1 MDKPTDGVIVKLDF
15 ARAALAEAKTIQETK
30 RVIDVAS
37 AAEIYARRQQLGE
50 EAINYAHAIRIEA
63 LRLLGEMLKAT
74 PKNTGV
80 VLAGRDV
87 GGSARELPKDQ
98 TPTLA
103 DLGVDRKVSM
113 VAQRLASLPAEQFQ
127 SVRDGHST
135 ITKAIR
141 EVEHSRRPS
150 VPLSTSGRY
159 RVIYAD
165 PPWRYND
172 TRGGLESYRGSAA
185 EDHYPTMSLEEICSV
200 DVKAI
205 SEDDAVLFCWATFPL
220 LPEALQ
226 VVAAWGFAYKTAFVW
241 NKVRPNF
248 GNYHNANGELLL
260 LGVRGSCRPDVDKRE
275 QQVITLERTGRH
287 SEKPGE
293 FRAMID
299 RLYPRGKRIELFAR
313 TAHEGWD
320 AHGNEI
326 AVSGEANV

>member
-1 MDKPTDGVIVKLDF
+1 MTTITDGVIVKLDL
-15 ARAALAEAKTIQETK
+15 ARVALSEAKTLQETK
-30 RVIDVAS
+30 NILDVAA

-50 EAINYAHAIRIEA
+50 EAIGYAHAIKIEA
-63 LRLLGEMLKAT
+63 LRLLGEMLKDGQASGQVA
-74 PKNTGV
+74 KRG
-80 VLAGRDV
+80 DHK
-87 GGSARELPKDQ
+87 GSGKEH
-98 TPTLA
+98 LA
-103 DLGVDRKVSM
+103 DIGIDRKVSM
-113 VAQRLASLPAEQFQ
+113 VAQRLADLPPQQFQ
-127 SVRDGHST
+127 AVRDGHST

-141 EVEHSRRPS
+141 EVEHARRPS
-150 VPLSTSGRY
+150 VPLSTEGRY

-172 TRGGLESYRGSAA
+172 TRGGLESYRSSAA
-185 EDHYPTMSLEEICSV
+185 EDHYPTMALEEICGV

-226 VVAAWGFAYKTAFVW
+226 VIGAWGFEYKTAFVW

-260 LGVRGSCRPDVDKRE
+260 LGTRGSCRPDIDKRE

-287 SEKPGE
+287 SEKPEE

-299 RLYPRGKRIELFAR
+299 RLYPRGRRIELFAR
-313 TAHEGWD
+313 SLHDGWD

-326 AVSGEANV
+326 TKAAG

>member
-1 MDKPTDGVIVKLDF
+1 MSAVTDGVIVKLDL

-30 RVIDVAS
+30 KILDVAG

-50 EAINYAHAIRIEA
+50 EAIGYAHSIKIEA
-63 LRLLGEMLKAT
+63 LRLLGEMLK
-74 PKNTGV
+74 
-80 VLAGRDV
+80 V
-87 GGSARELPKDQ
+87 GQDSGQIAKRGDHKSSGKEH
-98 TPTLA
+98 LA
-103 DLGVDRKVSM
+103 DLGIDRKVSM
-113 VAQRLASLPAEQFQ
+113 VAQRLADLPPEQFQ
-127 SVRDGHST
+127 AVRDGHST

-141 EVEHSRRPS
+141 EVEHARRPA
-150 VPLSTSGRY
+150 VPLSTEGRY
-159 RVIYAD
+159 RIIYAD

-185 EDHYPTMSLEEICSV
+185 EDHYPTMALEEICAV
-200 DVKAI
+200 DVKGI

-226 VVAAWGFAYKTAFVW
+226 VIAAWGFEYKTAFVW

-248 GNYHNANGELLL
+248 GNYHNANGELIL
-260 LGVRGSCRPDVDKRE
+260 LGTRGSCRPDIDKRE
-275 QQVITLERTGRH
+275 SQVITLERTGRH
-287 SEKPGE
+287 SEKPEE

-313 TAHEGWD
+313 SLHDGWD

-326 AVSGEANV
+326 PKAA